1 MQIDQNK
8 FMSVLL
14 DKTSDKM
21 NQLQVQVLV
30 LESQLALAVDVSKEK
45 DLIIESLQKE
55 IEKSSTKKKSEFTN

>member
-1 MQIDQNK
+1 MQLDQNK

-30 LESQLALAVDVSKEK
+30 LESQLALAVDISKEK

-55 IEKSSTKKKSEFTN
+55 LEKTSTKKKSEFTN

>member
-1 MQIDQNK
+1 MQLDQNK

-30 LESQLALAVDVSKEK
+30 LESQLALAVDISKEK
-45 DLIIESLQKE
+45 DLIIESVQKE
-55 IEKSSTKKKSEFTN
+55 LEKTTTK